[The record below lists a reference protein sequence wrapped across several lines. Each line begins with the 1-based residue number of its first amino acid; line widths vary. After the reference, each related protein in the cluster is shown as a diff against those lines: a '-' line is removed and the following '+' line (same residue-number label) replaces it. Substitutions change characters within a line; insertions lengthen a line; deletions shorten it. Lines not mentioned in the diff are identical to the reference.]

1 MADITI
7 VASGVCKKCGHPQ
20 PSHEDNMGCTYPDGD
35 EPCGCIAIGSY

>member
-7 VASGVCKKCGHPQ
+7 VASGVCKKCGHSQ
-20 PSHEDNMGCTYPDGD
+20 PSHEDNMGCTYPVED